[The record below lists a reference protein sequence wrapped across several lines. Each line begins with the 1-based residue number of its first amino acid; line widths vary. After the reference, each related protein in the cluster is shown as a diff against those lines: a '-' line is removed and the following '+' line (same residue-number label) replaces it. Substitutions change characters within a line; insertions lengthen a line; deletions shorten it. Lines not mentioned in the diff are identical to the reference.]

1 MMELEEDFVNSKL
14 ISKEKYF
21 IIFNIVKNVVHRYAI
36 EHMVDACLGLYSFRY
51 QFNGTDGK

>member
-21 IIFNIVKNVVHRYAI
+21 IIFNTVKNVVHTYAI
-36 EHMVDACLGLYSFRY
+36 KHMVNACLGLYSFKY
-51 QFNGTDGK
+51 LFNGTDGK